1 MSFHEVQFPPDIAYG
16 ATGGPAYATAV
27 VEAGGGFEKHL
38 LQPRITP
45 QAQPVKP
52 VALFADR
59 MDTPEIP
66 SGPSSRSPSVSAI
79 LRHINTVRE

>member
-45 QAQPVKP
+45 AAQPVKP
-52 VALFADR
+52 VVADF
-59 MDTPEIP
+59 
-66 SGPSSRSPSVSAI
+66 SRQPPLTRRSRWTERLASPGRVITTGRLSV
-79 LRHINTVRE
+79 R